1 MELTDEFSE
10 FIRDMEA
17 MLLCQKQRMLRALA
31 PAFAS
36 ASASASLGQAPVA
49 RSNERRWAHQQL
61 TADGREAF
69 IALYREM
76 ESRDGVFRFFASSS
90 AALRSWPAV
99 VLAEQFLLSAL
110 FLWARPSS
118 ASASLLLSALACVL
132 GVLALQLTFVASHT
146 AAHALMLEYSEHRPG
161 SKRMTRM
168 GQIIPVYFFA
178 FYHHHA
184 SRDDVCT
191 QAIYTVACDSFM
203 GRFFLPYRSLVS
215 GLGTVPVLQRCL
227 QIHASTDLGPR
238 RDAWRHRVSLGWL
251 LPHPVPAAAR
261 QQQQPGV
268 GRVFGDGKDAS
279 DLRLLV
285 ILGAVKQT
293 DYVAC
298 GCSSACTRL
307 LWRQP
312 ATRSLSC

>member
-146 AAHALMLEYSEHRPG
+146 AAHALMLEYSEHRPAAG

-203 GRFFLPYRSLVS
+203 GRFFLPYRSWSQDWAPFLS
-215 GLGTVPVLQRCL
+215 YNDASKSTRARIWDHAGTRGV
-227 QIHASTDLGPR
+227 IASHWVGYSHIPY
-238 RDAWRHRVSLGWL
+238 L
-251 LPHPVPAAAR
+251 LPPVSSSNPVSAAYSATVR
-261 QQQQPGV
+261 TQ
-268 GRVFGDGKDAS
+268 
-279 DLRLLV
+279 V
-285 ILGAVKQT
+285 IF
-293 DYVAC
+293 AC
-298 GCSSACTRL
+298 L
-307 LWRQP
+307 
-312 ATRSLSC
+312 